1 MSVKVLFALDLLRF
15 SIHVARFT
23 FLGFFMNHLSSKIAK
38 TLASAVVTA
47 AALSG
52 GAFAAGCAGT
62 KCGPKSSMAKCGAC
76 KAKCGA
82 AMPQCAASKP
92 HKAKK
97 MKAKCGACKAK
108 CGAKSGGC
116 AAVKQ

>member
-1 MSVKVLFALDLLRF
+1 
-15 SIHVARFT
+15 
-23 FLGFFMNHLSSKIAK
+23 MNQLSSKIAK

-52 GAFAAGCAGT
+52 GAFAAGCAGN
-62 KCGPKSSMAKCGAC
+62 KCGPKSSMAKCA
-76 KAKCGA
+76 AKCGPKSSMTKCGA
-82 AMPQCAASKP
+82 C
-92 HKAKK
+92 KAKK

>member
-1 MSVKVLFALDLLRF
+1 
-15 SIHVARFT
+15 
-23 FLGFFMNHLSSKIAK
+23 MNQLSSKIAK

-82 AMPQCAASKP
+82 AMPQCAASKA

-97 MKAKCGACKAK
+97 MKTKCGACKAK

>member
-1 MSVKVLFALDLLRF
+1 MRQ
-15 SIHVARFT
+15 
-23 FLGFFMNHLSSKIAK
+23 LSTQIAK

-62 KCGPKSSMAKCGAC
+62 KCGPKTSMAKCGAC

-82 AMPQCAASKP
+82 AKPQCAASKA
-92 HKAKK
+92 HAAKAKAKK
-97 MKAKCGACKAK
+97 MKAKCGACAAK
-108 CGAKSGGC
+108 
-116 AAVKQ
+116 Q

>member
-1 MSVKVLFALDLLRF
+1 
-15 SIHVARFT
+15 
-23 FLGFFMNHLSSKIAK
+23 MNHLSSKIAK

-62 KCGPKSSMAKCGAC
+62 KCGPKTSMAKCGSC
-76 KAKCGA
+76 
-82 AMPQCAASKP
+82 
-92 HKAKK
+92 
-97 MKAKCGACKAK
+97 KAKCGACKAK

>member
-1 MSVKVLFALDLLRF
+1 
-15 SIHVARFT
+15 
-23 FLGFFMNHLSSKIAK
+23 MNHLSSKIAK

-76 KAKCGA
+76 QAKCGA
-82 AMPQCAASKP
+82 AMPQCAASKA

-108 CGAKSGGC
+108 CGAKSGAC